1 MAGYKQANADNKA
14 NFRKHT
20 YSDEHRQMV
29 ELIYRLPIT
38 GGYAQDLYYSVIKEH
53 SSKLCR
59 YHMEKDELKQ
69 EIIEMVN
76 NCQSLYWLK
85 AIYAYLN
92 KLIG

>member
-1 MAGYKQANADNKA
+1 MLQYNKPL
-14 NFRKHT
+14 T
-20 YSDEHRQMV
+20 
-29 ELIYRLPIT
+29 
-38 GGYAQDLYYSVIKEH
+38 VIKEH
-53 SSKLCR
+53 SSKLWR
-59 YHMEKDELKQ
+59 YHMEKDKLKQ